1 MPAPDTKLRNFC
13 FAYHGEALKTS
24 ILESLH
30 ATSAEGVFIEQDGN
44 WYAKISLDR
53 SHGRRLAN
61 IPNIITE
68 YNSKIGSSGCKID
81 VITLPSL
88 PTPVICFKNTGPEA
102 ENLITRRIRSGG
114 QGNATFWEWDLKK
127 KRKERTVPT
136 KAPQQ
141 HTKHKNKATPPS
153 AKTTPTNITTGLEGL
168 VRELNLDPST
178 LDMQGAYTAVSR
190 NYKLIKDTEL
200 CVSGQISP
208 EDKTLLLKQ
217 LARYFHK
224 EMAYTSK
231 PFEATKGLRRPGQTD
246 KTAAALAAAN
256 GGSVSDFS
264 FIMEGD
270 DATGN
275 MLRAITSDPNPH
287 VPPEPNDTICECF
300 RRLISIWMQHPRTME
315 TAEIATNDIVCI
327 LNGGSMNGGAYRS
340 TSIRGA
346 VRPFML
352 DNLIKVKDSTENPPR
367 YIVDVRGMAA
377 KLDAR
382 TRT

>member
-30 ATSAEGVFIEQDGN
+30 VTSAEGVFIEQDGN

-68 YNSKIGSSGCKID
+68 YNNRMGSSGSNID
-81 VITLPSL
+81 VVTLPSL
-88 PTPVICFKNTGPEA
+88 QTPIICFKNTGPEA

-114 QGNATFWEWDLKK
+114 QGNSTFWTWDLKK
-127 KRKERTVPT
+127 KRKERTVSAKTLQQQT
-136 KAPQQ
+136 KN
-141 HTKHKNKATPPS
+141 TKKATS
-153 AKTTPTNITTGLEGL
+153 TKTTPTNITTGLEGL

-208 EDKTLLLKQ
+208 EDKALLLKQ

-231 PFEATKGLRRPGQTD
+231 PFDAIKGLRRPGQID

-270 DATGN
+270 DATGTT
-275 MLRAITSDPNPH
+275 LRAITSDPNPH
-287 VPPEPNDTICECF
+287 VPLEPNDTICECF
-300 RRLISIWMQHPRTME
+300 RRLISIWIQHPRTME
-315 TAEIATNDIVCI
+315 TAEIATNDIVCL

-346 VRPFML
+346 LRPFIL
-352 DNLIKVKDSTENPPR
+352 GNLIRVKDTTEHPPR

-377 KLDAR
+377 KLDTHAR
-382 TRT
+382 A